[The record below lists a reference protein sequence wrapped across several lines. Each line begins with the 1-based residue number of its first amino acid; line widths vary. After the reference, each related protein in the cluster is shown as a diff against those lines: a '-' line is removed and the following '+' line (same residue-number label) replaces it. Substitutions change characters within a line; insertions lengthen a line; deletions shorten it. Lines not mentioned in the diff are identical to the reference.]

1 MKIFIVGA
9 GRWGTALSY
18 VCSFKFNKVFLW
30 DINKETLENIKKK
43 RKNPLYFTF
52 FEYPQN
58 IIPSFDIERD
68 INESDVILSVVPTQY
83 VRKTWN
89 RLKKFIKKTKTII
102 SASKGLEIKELERP
116 SEIIREVLKRK
127 AKKIYVLSGPN
138 FAEEVIKRVPTLTV
152 LAGPKGEEIRK
163 LQNYLTTPFFRVY
176 ISHDL
181 KGVELGGALKNV
193 YAIGAGILDGLNLGL
208 NARAAFLTRSLTEMS
223 RFGKE
228 MGAKSH
234 TFSGLSGL
242 GDLLLTA
249 TGDLSRNRRF
259 GILIGKGMS
268 IEKALKEIQTV
279 EGYYTI
285 KPYVKIAKK
294 KKIYIPIAEKLY
306 EVLYSQKELKSAIRE
321 LMERPLKYED
331 VPGLL

>member
-1 MKIFIVGA
+1 M
-9 GRWGTALSY
+9 
-18 VCSFKFNKVFLW
+18 CSFNFEKVFLW
-30 DINKETLENIKKK
+30 DVNKEILEGIKKK

-52 FEYPQN
+52 FEYPKN
-58 IIPSFDIERD
+58 IVPSFDIEND
-68 INESDVILSVVPTQY
+68 INDVDVIISVIPTQY
-83 VRKTWN
+83 VRDTWE
-89 RLKKFIKKTKTII
+89 RLKNFIEKPKLIV
-102 SASKGLEIKELERP
+102 SASKGLEIKKLERP

-138 FAEEVIKRVPTLTV
+138 FAEEVIKNVPTLTV
-152 LAGPKGEEIRK
+152 LAGPEGEEIRM
-163 LQNYLTTPFFRVY
+163 LQKFLTAPFFRVY

-193 YAIGAGILDGLNLGL
+193 YAIGAGILDGLSLGL
-208 NARAAFLTRSLTEMS
+208 NARAAFLTRSLTEMA

-228 MGAKSH
+228 MGARSH

-259 GILIGKGMS
+259 GLLIGKGES
-268 IEKALKEIQTV
+268 IEKALDEIKTV

-285 KPYVKIAKK
+285 KPYVQIAKK

-306 EVLYSQKELKSAIRE
+306 EVLYLGKDLKTAVKEL
-321 LMERPLKYED
+321 MTRPLKYED

>member
-1 MKIFIVGA
+1 MKVFIVGA

-18 VCSFKFNKVFLW
+18 VCSFNFEKVFIW
-30 DINKETLENIKKK
+30 DVNEEILEGIKKK
-43 RKNPLYFTF
+43 RKNPIYFTF
-52 FEYPQN
+52 FEYPKN
-58 IIPSFDIERD
+58 VFPSFHIEND
-68 INESDVILSVVPTQY
+68 INESDVIISVVPTQY
-83 VRKTWN
+83 VRDTWR
-89 RLKKFIKKTKTII
+89 RLQRNIESPKIII
-102 SASKGLEIKELERP
+102 SASKGLEIKKLERP

-127 AKKIYVLSGPN
+127 AKKIFVLSGPN
-138 FAEEVIKRVPTLTV
+138 FAEEVIKNVPSLTV
-152 LAGPKGEEIRK
+152 LAGPEGEEIK
-163 LQNYLTTPFFRVY
+163 ILQKFLTVPFFRVY

-181 KGVELGGALKNV
+181 KGVEIGGALKNV
-193 YAIGAGILDGLNLGL
+193 YAIGAGILDGLSLGL
-208 NARAAFLTRSLTEMS
+208 NARAAFLTRSLTEMA

-228 MGAKSH
+228 MGARPH

-259 GILIGKGMS
+259 GLLIGKGES
-268 IEKALKEIQTV
+268 IEKAIDEIKTV

-285 KPYVKIAKK
+285 KPYVQIAKR

-306 EVLYSQKELKSAIRE
+306 EVLHLKKDLKTAVRE

-331 VPGLL
+331 VPGLV